1 MSTEGFTP
9 GGTSTIAVGVG
20 SPAGAAPDASPRTG
34 GRLGRLTTHRQVG
47 ALLALVLVLALVV
60 ASVGYLRFTDVK
72 GELDRAKNQFE
83 PAERALV
90 IALDHWG
97 KAIQAFSGIASG
109 DAADPALAATFLK
122 EQGDA
127 NTAFG
132 LYEKAAVGVPGEKRL
147 HGEYAKAM
155 QTFNT
160 AITQLTDSTQ
170 VFAAGFLTKIVPLA
184 SAVQTPMAALRRLYG
199 SAINAAVDAAHH
211 DIAVTERD
219 TGIAGAFMLLAA
231 VVTAGFVLQ
240 AIRQREREIAAR
252 DRERA
257 RQTRRGEIE
266 TRLQRGLELTQTEGA
281 SYELIKKAIALAA
294 PHSPAELLV
303 ADSSRAHFRQAATTR
318 VDTPGCAVSAPKE
331 CPATTR
337 GQSQVW
343 ASSTDLDACPH
354 LEASTDKG
362 CSAVCVPVSIAGKT
376 VGVVHV
382 TGPDHQPPERNVIE
396 DLELVA
402 RKSGERIGMLRAFA
416 RSETQAHTDALT
428 GLLNRRSLE
437 SQLTALTEEGGSYVV
452 AFGDLDHFKILNDV
466 HGHDTGDRALRL
478 FARVLRDN
486 VRPNDIAARYG
497 GEEFV
502 IILPDCPVADAY
514 AVLERVRERLA
525 ANLHDGTVPSFTVSF
540 GLAESTS
547 DKTFAEVIASADAA
561 LLHAKR
567 SGRNRIVTEAD
578 VCGSESQLGFPETP
592 EPLPSSSADHEAG
605 SSPDPRI
612 QPRDSGRA

>member
-9 GGTSTIAVGVG
+9 RGTSTIVVGVG
-20 SPAGAAPDASPRTG
+20 SPAGAAPDASARTG

-60 ASVGYLRFTDVK
+60 VSVGYLRFADVN
-72 GELDRAKNQFE
+72 GEVDRARKFE

-90 IALDHWG
+90 SALDHWD
-97 KAIQAFSGIASG
+97 KASQAFSRLASG
-109 DAADPALAATFLK
+109 DLAPAATFLN

-127 NTAFG
+127 NTAFS
-132 LYEKAAVGVPGEKRL
+132 LYEKVTVGVPGEKRL
-147 HGEYAKAM
+147 HGEYAKAL
-155 QTFNT
+155 QAFNA
-160 AITQLTDSTQ
+160 AIVQITGSSQ
-170 VFAAGFLTKIVPLA
+170 VFAAGFLTKLVPLV

-219 TGIAGAFMLLAA
+219 TGIAGALMLLVA
-231 VVTAGFVLQ
+231 VVAAGFVLQ
-240 AIRQREREIAAR
+240 VIRQREREIAAR
-252 DRERA
+252 DRDRA

-266 TRLQRGLELTQTEGA
+266 TRLQRGLELARTEDA
-281 SYELIKKAIALAA
+281 SYELIKRGIALAA
-294 PHSPAELLV
+294 SHSPAELLV

-318 VDTPGCAVSAPKE
+318 VDTPGCPVSAPME

-343 ASSTDLDACPH
+343 ASSTDLDACPY
-354 LEASTDKG
+354 LEASTAKD
-362 CSAVCVPVSIAGKT
+362 CSAVCVPMSIAGKT
-376 VGVVHV
+376 VGVVHM
-382 TGPDHQPPERNVIE
+382 TGPDRQPPERNVIE

-402 RKSGERIGMLRAFA
+402 RKAGERIGMLRAFA

-437 SQLTALTEEGGSYVV
+437 SQLTALTEEGLSYVV

-486 VRPNDIAARYG
+486 VRPNDIASRYG

-502 IILPDCPVADAY
+502 IVLPDCPVSDAY
-514 AVLERVRERLA
+514 AVLERVREHLA

-540 GLAESTS
+540 GLAASKR
-547 DKTFAEVIASADAA
+547 DKTFAEVITSADAA
-561 LLHAKR
+561 LLSAKS
-567 SGRNRIVTEAD
+567 SGRNRILTESD

-592 EPLPSSSADHEAG
+592 EPLPISSAGHEAR

-612 QPRDSGRA
+612 QPSDNGQA